1 MSSVWEPVPPVN
13 GSNPVPTYG
22 PTAGRPVIVP
32 YLYFEYF
39 DTTLTQPVFATT
51 LVPVAPATQIVW
63 VNSAGVA
70 V

>member
-1 MSSVWEPVPPVN
+1 MSSIWEPIPPIS
-13 GSNPVPTYG
+13 GSGPVPTYG
-22 PTAGRPVIVP
+22 PTSARPTVVP

-39 DTTLTQPVFATT
+39 DTTINQPVFATQ
-51 LVPVAPATQIVW
+51 LSGAPIVW